1 VSVKEK
7 HENRSGEDQ
16 RDERMRTDRSWM
28 KGECHIS
35 HCESVRVKSLAS
47 LESSS
52 LQIDMLMMMTGGH
65 LWNACTQHYN
75 LFFQSESEW
84 NSMECLDV
92 LTRNFGKDIIV
103 PKHLKQRG
111 VEPWTI

>member
-1 VSVKEK
+1 
-7 HENRSGEDQ
+7 
-16 RDERMRTDRSWM
+16 MRTDRSWM

-75 LFFQSESEW
+75 
-84 NSMECLDV
+84 
-92 LTRNFGKDIIV
+92 
-103 PKHLKQRG
+103 
-111 VEPWTI
+111 

>member
-1 VSVKEK
+1 MNLPTMPGQAARGKKGASVVSVKEK

-75 LFFQSESEW
+75 
-84 NSMECLDV
+84 
-92 LTRNFGKDIIV
+92 
-103 PKHLKQRG
+103 
-111 VEPWTI
+111 